1 MHHFFTDQISDE
13 GIRIGGQDA
22 KHIQQV
28 LRLSAGDMIEVSC
41 GERVYSCEITGF
53 ENDEVVTVIRD
64 ISDAASELPV
74 RMTLYQGLP
83 KKDKLELIIQKTVE
97 LGVSR
102 IVPVMMHR
110 SVVQLTNDKAKKRT
124 DRYQSIAEAAA
135 KQSKRGV
142 IPDVIEPLS
151 MGNAVEH
158 AKKECDVILL
168 PYENAKGMDHS
179 RRVVDLIRKGVNE
192 GTVHSLGI
200 FIGPE
205 GGFEPSEVELLRQA
219 GAEIISL
226 GNRILRTETAAIT
239 MLSVL
244 GFMLDG

>member
-1 MHHFFTDQISDE
+1 MHHFFSDQISDD
-13 GIRIGGQDA
+13 GIRISGQDA
-22 KHIQQV
+22 RHIQQV
-28 LRLSAGDMIEVSC
+28 LRLAAGDMIEVSC

-64 ISDAASELPV
+64 ISDAAAELPV
-74 RMTLYQGLP
+74 RITLYQGLP

-124 DRYQSIAEAAA
+124 ERYQSIAEAAA
-135 KQSKRGV
+135 KQSRRGV
-142 IPDVIEPLS
+142 IPDVSEPLS
-151 MGNAVEH
+151 MDKAVEQ
-158 AKKECDVILL
+158 AKTACDMILL
-168 PYENAKGMDHS
+168 PYENAKGMEHS
-179 RRVVDLIRKGVNE
+179 RKVIEQICKGVYERTINSI
-192 GTVHSLGI
+192 GF

-205 GGFEPSEVELLRQA
+205 GGFEPSEVELLKRA

-226 GNRILRTETAAIT
+226 GNRILRTETAGIT
-239 MLSVL
+239 MMSVW
-244 GFMLDG
+244 GFMLDE